1 MNELKKLF
9 GVLRAK
15 NKSPGSDYTGT
26 VTKVEGSTAYVQLTG
41 SEITDTPVSMS
52 IDCKPGDRVRVR
64 VSNGRAWITGNDTQP
79 PSNDKKEVATK
90 MSKDMSDRDKHI
102 IIRDGIIKFIAN
114 TLGVDSKNFKLDE
127 NGNAEFSGLI
137 KGATYVDSTANF
149 NMDIGSTQG
158 SAGAVSPAFKFGGYI
173 NGDPSNDYL
182 EVQITLLPKGTG
194 EDLPHLMIAG
204 MIKDSPE
211 DTDSYGVSIQVN
223 NGGID
228 FYGSF
233 VYNSRPYRVVTSLPW
248 TYSPPKID
256 RGYIAGQAVAGNSY
270 KDYSVYFG
278 QPFTAAP
285 TVTATLVS
293 NSTAAGIGSC
303 TCTVHSVTKEECKI
317 RVFNADSA
325 SKGPAINWIAIQ

>member
-1 MNELKKLF
+1 MSAMDDLARMLK
-9 GVLRAK
+9 RSR
-15 NKSPGSDYTGT
+15 SPGTDYTGT
-26 VTKVEGSTAYVQLTG
+26 VTKVENGTAYVQLTG
-41 SEITDTPVSMS
+41 SEITDTPASMS
-52 IDCKPGDRVRVR
+52 IDCKPGDRVRVWVR
-64 VSNGRAWITGNDTQP
+64 NGKAWIAGNDTLP
-79 PSNDKKEVATK
+79 PSNDKKEVAKK
-90 MSKDMSDRDKHI
+90 MSKDMSNRDKVI
-102 IIRDGIIKFIAN
+102 TFKDGLLKFLAN
-114 TLGVDSKNFKLDE
+114 TLYVDSKNFKLDE

-137 KGATYVDSTANF
+137 KGATYEDSTANF
-149 NMDIGSTQG
+149 SMDIGSTQAT
-158 SAGAVSPAFKFGGYI
+158 SGAMSPAFKFGGYI

-182 EVQITLLPKGTG
+182 EAQITLLPKGTN

-204 MIKDSPE
+204 MIKDNPE
-211 DTDSYGVSIQVN
+211 DTSGYGVSIQVSN
-223 NGGID
+223 SGID

-233 VYNSRPYRVVTSLPW
+233 VYNDRPYRVVTSLPW
-248 TYSPPKID
+248 TYTAPKVD

-270 KDYSVYFG
+270 KDYDVYFG

>member
-1 MNELKKLF
+1 MSAMDDLARMLKN
-9 GVLRAK
+9 

-41 SEITDTPVSMS
+41 SEITDTPVALS
-52 IDCKPGDRVRVR
+52 IDAKPGDNVRVR
-64 VSNGRAWITGNDTQP
+64 VCNGRAWVTGNDTLP

-90 MSKDMSDRDKHI
+90 MSKDMSNRDKHI
-102 IIRDGIIKFIAN
+102 IIRDGIMKFIAN
-114 TLGVDSKNFKLDE
+114 TLCVDSKNFKLDE
-127 NGNAEFSGLI
+127 NGNAEFSGMI

-149 NMDIGSTQG
+149 SMDIGTSE
-158 SAGAVSPAFKFGGYI
+158 SSSGAVSPAFKIGGYV
-173 NGDPSNDYL
+173 NGDENNDYL
-182 EVQITLLPKGTG
+182 EVEITLLPKNPG

-204 MIKDSPE
+204 MVKDSP
-211 DTDSYGVSIQVN
+211 DDPDSYGVSVQVSN
-223 NGGID
+223 SGID

-233 VYNSRPYRVVTSLPW
+233 VDNNRPYRVVTSLPW